1 MESEE
6 QVASSEYLEET
17 SEVDGVALA
26 AQPYQ
31 AGAPG
36 QSDLSGM
43 SADDMR
49 SYSESVAQ
57 AADVVNNESEVDNKK
72 DLEGMSLVD
81 LKRASIASAKA
92 EKELS
97 GPKNKRKVEKAAIH
111 EDQQLLDQEQRGVD
125 LRNPDLEAKA
135 AIVAQAE
142 AANQAAIEEPSPAT
156 TGVKA
161 AQLPKKASETSLE
174 ELDADQKKEQAKK
187 QEKVKFESD
196 KKMALDQ
203 GYSEEQAELYAKQE
217 AYAANVKSG
226 QEQTILAE
234 QD

>member
-31 AGAPG
+31 AGAPA
-36 QSDLSGM
+36 QSDLAGM

-72 DLEGMSLVD
+72 DLDGMSLVD

-97 GPKNKRKVEKAAIH
+97 GTKNKKKVEKAAIH
-111 EDQQLLDQEQRGVD
+111 ED
-125 LRNPDLEAKA
+125 
-135 AIVAQAE
+135 
-142 AANQAAIEEPSPAT
+142 
-156 TGVKA
+156 
-161 AQLPKKASETSLE
+161 
-174 ELDADQKKEQAKK
+174 
-187 QEKVKFESD
+187 
-196 KKMALDQ
+196 
-203 GYSEEQAELYAKQE
+203 
-217 AYAANVKSG
+217 
-226 QEQTILAE
+226 
-234 QD
+234 